1 VVSCQKVGGVETGFA
16 GRMKKFG
23 YGEDFGDDTG
33 MRRGRISPVR
43 GGLDVI
49 KPTLSGRIQAPHKF
63 FLQVNDL
70 AKVVTHAEMEI
81 PQNPRKIEELGHQGF
96 KTCHFSG
103 LMR

>member
-63 FLQVNDL
+63 F
-70 AKVVTHAEMEI
+70 TSE
-81 PQNPRKIEELGHQGF
+81 
-96 KTCHFSG
+96 
-103 LMR
+103 